1 MRMGLRGCQTRT
13 EHAIAGTPFVSAIS
27 CAGRREARMYDES
40 TLGRSRERRHHRPRF
55 RASHLGEASGVV
67 VDRAHGSCVGP
78 DTVGRLAVEIRPCD
92 IHSRFLRAGDAK
104 KGLHCVFLET
114 VFISSASLIASRS
127 SANRETLVHSEFKR
141 ITHSSLKCM
150 HTTPPTHRV
159 PFVSTFFF
167 LFKVL
172 NYFKK
177 RASCLAHARGTCR
190 WCAHRTIETRT
201 SY

>member
-1 MRMGLRGCQTRT
+1 VRMGLRGCQTRT

-40 TLGRSRERRHHRPRF
+40 TLGRSRERRHHRPWF

-114 VFISSASLIASRS
+114 VFVSSASLIASRS

-150 HTTPPTHRV
+150 QPHPPTECPMCRR
-159 PFVSTFFF
+159 FFF
-167 LFKVL
+167 FVQSVELVL
-172 NYFKK
+172 KTCVL
-177 RASCLAHARGTCR
+177 SGTR
-190 WCAHRTIETRT
+190 PWHMPLVRT
-201 SY
+201 SDE